1 MFLHSVSVY
10 ILLDHFT
17 KEIQMVID
25 EINNTFLLNIT
36 KSGQNFIRI
45 SVNRIN
51 CVLNNDKSK

>member
-1 MFLHSVSVY
+1 
-10 ILLDHFT
+10 
-17 KEIQMVID
+17 MVID